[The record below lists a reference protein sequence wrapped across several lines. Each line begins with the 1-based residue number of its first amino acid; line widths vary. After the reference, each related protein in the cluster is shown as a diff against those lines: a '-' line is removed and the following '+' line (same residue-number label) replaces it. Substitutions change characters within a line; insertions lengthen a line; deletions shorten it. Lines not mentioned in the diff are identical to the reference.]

1 MIIEDMKHGSPDMK
15 KPDIAQS
22 IDVLWAQIRLYA
34 DAYSA
39 LKTAHGEM
47 QQQLLS
53 ADKLRLAKEKE
64 QERVLQEQ
72 KVLSDRVKALERS
85 LHQSAGLQQ
94 EYDVLKTELQSIKR
108 NASKHDE
115 ELAIRQGQISILEG
129 KLADLSG
136 MDNAM
141 RAMLSGILKES
152 LDMSEFPQNE
162 DDLRKASEAILKHM
176 RGLRIEAQDRLEEIE
191 QLRAEMNN
199 VSEVKHSKDSNI
211 DSLLREIEDLRLEN
225 KDLLRSMKQSE
236 KTFEPQIV
244 SNDSDLLAEVKDLKL
259 QLELK
264 ISDIEIISNRLREAE
279 DQLDEEKDR
288 NRDLKDQIIAL
299 RDLNPDAAGRQSS
312 LESSVEKLRQER
324 SDLQSEIEKL
334 RAEQDEKDEII
345 SALRTAK
352 GDLFDEAGFTS
363 LKKENSALK
372 NERLIMAEKF
382 EELKQR
388 LDKALN
394 A

>member
-1 MIIEDMKHGSPDMK
+1 MLRDDIQHGSQDMK

-22 IDVLWAQIRLYA
+22 IDALWAQIRLYA

-47 QQQLLS
+47 QQQLFS

-94 EYDVLKTELQSIKR
+94 EYDVLKTEVQSIKR
-108 NASKHDE
+108 NAAKYDE

-129 KLADLSG
+129 KLADLAG
-136 MDNAM
+136 MDNVM
-141 RAMLSGILKES
+141 RSMLSGLLKES

-162 DDLRKASEAILKHM
+162 DDLRKASEAILKYMH
-176 RGLRIEAQDRLEEIE
+176 GLRSDAQDRLSEIE
-191 QLRAEMNN
+191 ELRSDMKNT
-199 VSEVKHSKDSNI
+199 SEFKQSKDANI
-211 DSLLREIEDLRLEN
+211 ESLLTEIEDLRLEN
-225 KDLLRSMKQSE
+225 KNLLRSKKQSE
-236 KTFEPQIV
+236 KTAESHIE
-244 SNDSDLLAEVKDLKL
+244 SNNSDLHAEVKDLKL

-264 ISDIEIISNRLREAE
+264 ISDIDHIANRLHEAE
-279 DQLDEEKDR
+279 NQLDEEKER
-288 NRDLKDQIIAL
+288 NRDLKDQIIAM

-324 SDLQSEIEKL
+324 SDLQSDIDKL
-334 RAEQDEKDEII
+334 RAEQDEKDDII
-345 SALRTAK
+345 SALRNAK

-363 LKKENSALK
+363 LKKENSTLK
-372 NERLIMAEKF
+372 KERLLMAEKF

>member
-1 MIIEDMKHGSPDMK
+1 MIIEDMKHGSSDMK

-39 LKTAHGEM
+39 LKTAHGEI

-64 QERVLQEQ
+64 QESVLQEQ

-108 NASKHDE
+108 NASKHDD

-136 MDNAM
+136 MDNSM

-162 DDLRKASEAILKHM
+162 DDLRKVSEAILKHM
-176 RGLRIEAQDRLEEIE
+176 HGLRIEAQDRLEEIE
-191 QLRAEMNN
+191 QLRSEMKN

-211 DSLLREIEDLRLEN
+211 ESLLREIEDLKTEN

-236 KTFEPQIV
+236 KTTESHIEY
-244 SNDSDLLAEVKDLKL
+244 NDSDLHAEVKDLKL

-334 RAEQDEKDEII
+334 RTEQDEKDDII
-345 SALRTAK
+345 SALRSAK
-352 GDLFDEAGFTS
+352 GDLFDEAGFTT

>member
-1 MIIEDMKHGSPDMK
+1 MIIEDMQNGSPDMK

-129 KLADLSG
+129 KLADLAG

-162 DDLRKASEAILKHM
+162 EELRKASEAILKHM

-191 QLRAEMNN
+191 QLRSEMKNA
-199 VSEVKHSKDSNI
+199 SEVKHSKDSNI
-211 DSLLREIEDLRLEN
+211 ESLLRV
-225 KDLLRSMKQSE
+225 RSMKQNE
-236 KTFEPQIV
+236 KTTESHIEY
-244 SNDSDLLAEVKDLKL
+244 NDSDLHAEVKDLKL

-345 SALRTAK
+345 SALRSAK
-352 GDLFDEAGFTS
+352 GDLFDEAGFTA

-388 LDKALN
+388 LDKALK

>member
-39 LKTAHGEM
+39 LKTAHGEI

-64 QERVLQEQ
+64 QESVLQEQ

-141 RAMLSGILKES
+141 RAMLSGLLKES

-162 DDLRKASEAILKHM
+162 DDLRKASEAIMKHM

-191 QLRAEMNN
+191 QLRAEMKK
-199 VSEVKHSKDSNI
+199 VSEVKYSKDSNI
-211 DSLLREIEDLRLEN
+211 ESLLREIEDLKTEN

-236 KTFEPQIV
+236 KATESHIEY
-244 SNDSDLLAEVKDLKL
+244 NDSDLHAEVKDLKL

-334 RAEQDEKDEII
+334 RAEQDEKDDII
-345 SALRTAK
+345 SALRSAK
-352 GDLFDEAGFTS
+352 GDLFDEAGFTT

>member
-53 ADKLRLAKEKE
+53 ADKLRLVKEKE

-108 NASKHDE
+108 NATKHDE

-141 RAMLSGILKES
+141 RTILSGILKES

-191 QLRAEMNN
+191 QLRSEMKN

-211 DSLLREIEDLRLEN
+211 ESLLREIEDLKTEN

-236 KTFEPQIV
+236 KTTESHIEY
-244 SNDSDLLAEVKDLKL
+244 NDSDLHAEVKDLKL

-334 RAEQDEKDEII
+334 RTEQDEKDEII
-345 SALRTAK
+345 SALRSAK
-352 GDLFDEAGFTS
+352 GDLFDEAGFTA

>member
-108 NASKHDE
+108 NATKHDE

-141 RAMLSGILKES
+141 RTILSGILKES

-191 QLRAEMNN
+191 QLRSEMKN

-211 DSLLREIEDLRLEN
+211 ESLLREIEDLKTEN

-236 KTFEPQIV
+236 KTTESHIEY
-244 SNDSDLLAEVKDLKL
+244 NDSDLHAEVKDLKL

-334 RAEQDEKDEII
+334 RTEQDEKDDII

-352 GDLFDEAGFTS
+352 GDLFDEAGFTA

>member
-1 MIIEDMKHGSPDMK
+1 MIIEDMQNGSPDMK

-108 NASKHDE
+108 KASKHDE

-129 KLADLSG
+129 KLADLAG

-162 DDLRKASEAILKHM
+162 EELRKASEAILKHM
-176 RGLRIEAQDRLEEIE
+176 RGLRIEAQDRFEEIE
-191 QLRAEMNN
+191 QLRSEMKNI
-199 VSEVKHSKDSNI
+199 SELKHSKDSNI
-211 DSLLREIEDLRLEN
+211 ESLLREIADLKTEN
-225 KDLLRSMKQSE
+225 KDLLRSMKQNE
-236 KTFEPQIV
+236 KTTESHIEY
-244 SNDSDLLAEVKDLKL
+244 NDSDLHAEVKDLKL

-345 SALRTAK
+345 SALRSAK
-352 GDLFDEAGFTS
+352 GDLFDEAGFTA

-388 LDKALN
+388 LDKALK

>member
-141 RAMLSGILKES
+141 RSMLSGILKES

>member
-1 MIIEDMKHGSPDMK
+1 MIIEDMQNGSPDMK

-129 KLADLSG
+129 KLADLAG

-162 DDLRKASEAILKHM
+162 EELRKASEAILKHM
-176 RGLRIEAQDRLEEIE
+176 RVLRIEAQDRFEEIE
-191 QLRAEMNN
+191 QLRSEMKNI
-199 VSEVKHSKDSNI
+199 SELKHSKDSNI
-211 DSLLREIEDLRLEN
+211 ESLLREIADLKTEN
-225 KDLLRSMKQSE
+225 KDLLRSMKQNE
-236 KTFEPQIV
+236 KTTESHIEY
-244 SNDSDLLAEVKDLKL
+244 NDSDLHAEVKDLKL

-345 SALRTAK
+345 SALRSAK
-352 GDLFDEAGFTS
+352 GDLFDEAGFTA

-388 LDKALN
+388 LDQALKA
-394 A
+394 

>member
-15 KPDIAQS
+15 KPGIAQS

-129 KLADLSG
+129 KLADLAG

-162 DDLRKASEAILKHM
+162 EELRKASEAILKHM

-191 QLRAEMNN
+191 QLRSEMKNI
-199 VSEVKHSKDSNI
+199 SEVKHSKDSNI
-211 DSLLREIEDLRLEN
+211 ESLLREIADLKTEN
-225 KDLLRSMKQSE
+225 KDLLRSMKQNE
-236 KTFEPQIV
+236 KTTESHIEY
-244 SNDSDLLAEVKDLKL
+244 NDSDLHAEVKDLKL

-334 RAEQDEKDEII
+334 RAEQDEKDDII

-352 GDLFDEAGFTS
+352 GDLFDEAGFTA

-388 LDKALN
+388 LDKALK

>member
-39 LKTAHGEM
+39 LKTAHGEI

-64 QERVLQEQ
+64 QESVLQEQ

-108 NASKHDE
+108 NASKHDD

-176 RGLRIEAQDRLEEIE
+176 HGLRIEAQDRLEEIE
-191 QLRAEMNN
+191 QLRAEMKN
-199 VSEVKHSKDSNI
+199 VSEVKYSKDSNI
-211 DSLLREIEDLRLEN
+211 ESLLREIEDLKLEN

-236 KTFEPQIV
+236 KTSESHIA
-244 SNDSDLLAEVKDLKL
+244 SNDSDLHAEVKDLKL

-334 RAEQDEKDEII
+334 RAEQDEKDDII
-345 SALRTAK
+345 SALRSAK
-352 GDLFDEAGFTS
+352 GDLFDEAGFTT

>member
-1 MIIEDMKHGSPDMK
+1 MIIEDMKHGSSDMK

-53 ADKLRLAKEKE
+53 ADKLRLVKEKE

-108 NASKHDE
+108 NATKHDE

-141 RAMLSGILKES
+141 RTILSGILKES

-191 QLRAEMNN
+191 QLRSEMKN

-211 DSLLREIEDLRLEN
+211 ESLLREIEDLKTEN

-236 KTFEPQIV
+236 KTTESHIEY
-244 SNDSDLLAEVKDLKL
+244 NDSDLHAEVKDLKL

-334 RAEQDEKDEII
+334 RAEQDEKDDII

-352 GDLFDEAGFTS
+352 GDLFDEAGFTA

>member
-53 ADKLRLAKEKE
+53 ADKLRLVKEKE

-108 NASKHDE
+108 NATKHDE

-141 RAMLSGILKES
+141 RTILSGILKES

-191 QLRAEMNN
+191 QLLSEMKN

-211 DSLLREIEDLRLEN
+211 ESLLREIEDLKTEN

-236 KTFEPQIV
+236 KTTESHIEY
-244 SNDSDLLAEVKDLKL
+244 NDSDLHAEVKDLKL

-334 RAEQDEKDEII
+334 RAEQDEKDDII

-352 GDLFDEAGFTS
+352 GDLFDEAGFTA

>member
-1 MIIEDMKHGSPDMK
+1 MLRDDIQHGSQDMK

-22 IDVLWAQIRLYA
+22 IDALWAQIRLYA

-47 QQQLLS
+47 QQQLFS

-94 EYDVLKTELQSIKR
+94 EYDVLKTEVQSIKR
-108 NASKHDE
+108 NAAKYDE

-129 KLADLSG
+129 KLADLAG
-136 MDNAM
+136 MDNVM
-141 RAMLSGILKES
+141 RSMLSGLLKES

-162 DDLRKASEAILKHM
+162 DDLRKASEAILKYMH
-176 RGLRIEAQDRLEEIE
+176 GLRSDAQDRLSEIE
-191 QLRAEMNN
+191 ELRSDMKNA
-199 VSEVKHSKDSNI
+199 SEFKQSKDANI
-211 DSLLREIEDLRLEN
+211 ESLLTEIEDLRLEN
-225 KDLLRSMKQSE
+225 KNLLRSKKQSE
-236 KTFEPQIV
+236 KTAESHIE
-244 SNDSDLLAEVKDLKL
+244 SNNSDLHAEVKDLKL

-264 ISDIEIISNRLREAE
+264 ISDIDHIANRLHEAE
-279 DQLDEEKDR
+279 NQLDEEKER
-288 NRDLKDQIIAL
+288 NRDLKDQIIAM

-324 SDLQSEIEKL
+324 SNLQSDIDKL
-334 RAEQDEKDEII
+334 RAEQDEKDDII
-345 SALRTAK
+345 SALRNAK

-363 LKKENSALK
+363 LKKENSTLK
-372 NERLIMAEKF
+372 KERLLMAEKF

>member
-1 MIIEDMKHGSPDMK
+1 MIIEDMKHGSSDMK

-108 NASKHDE
+108 NATKHDE

-176 RGLRIEAQDRLEEIE
+176 RCLRIEAQDRLEEIE

-199 VSEVKHSKDSNI
+199 VSEVKHSNDSNI
-211 DSLLREIEDLRLEN
+211 DSLLREIEDLKLEN

-236 KTFEPQIV
+236 KTFEPHIV

-345 SALRTAK
+345 SALRSAK
-352 GDLFDEAGFTS
+352 GDLFDEAGFTT

>member
-108 NASKHDE
+108 NATKHDE

-141 RAMLSGILKES
+141 RTILSGILKES

-191 QLRAEMNN
+191 QLRSEMKNI
-199 VSEVKHSKDSNI
+199 SELKHSKDSNI
-211 DSLLREIEDLRLEN
+211 ESLLREIADLKTEN
-225 KDLLRSMKQSE
+225 KDLLRSMKQNE
-236 KTFEPQIV
+236 KTTESHIEY
-244 SNDSDLLAEVKDLKL
+244 NDSDLHAEVKDLKL

-334 RAEQDEKDEII
+334 RTEQDEKDEII
-345 SALRTAK
+345 SALRSAK
-352 GDLFDEAGFTS
+352 GDLFDEAGFTA

-388 LDKALN
+388 LDKALK

>member
-1 MIIEDMKHGSPDMK
+1 MIIEDMQNGSPDMK

-108 NASKHDE
+108 KASKHDE

-129 KLADLSG
+129 KLADLAG

-162 DDLRKASEAILKHM
+162 EELRKASEAILKHM
-176 RGLRIEAQDRLEEIE
+176 RGLRIEAQDRFEEIE
-191 QLRAEMNN
+191 QLRSEMKNI
-199 VSEVKHSKDSNI
+199 SELKHSKDSNI
-211 DSLLREIEDLRLEN
+211 ESLLREIADLKSEN
-225 KDLLRSMKQSE
+225 KDLLRSMKQNE
-236 KTFEPQIV
+236 KTTESHIEY
-244 SNDSDLLAEVKDLKL
+244 NDSDLHAEVKDLKL

-345 SALRTAK
+345 SALRSAK
-352 GDLFDEAGFTS
+352 GDLFDEAGFTA

-388 LDKALN
+388 LDKALK

>member
-1 MIIEDMKHGSPDMK
+1 MK

-22 IDVLWAQIRLYA
+22 IDALWAQIRLYA

-53 ADKLRLAKEKE
+53 ADKLRLSKEKD

-72 KVLSDRVKALERS
+72 KVLNDRVKALERS

-94 EYDVLKTELQSIKR
+94 EYDVLKTEIQSIKR
-108 NASKHDE
+108 NSAKYDE

-129 KLADLSG
+129 KLTDLAG
-136 MDNAM
+136 MDSAM
-141 RAMLSGILKES
+141 RSMFSGLLKES

-162 DDLRKASEAILKHM
+162 DDMRKASEAILKHM
-176 RGLRIEAQDRLEEIE
+176 HGLRIEAQDRLDEIE
-191 QLRAEMNN
+191 QLRSDMKN
-199 VSEVKHSKDSNI
+199 VSEVKHSKDANI
-211 DSLLREIEDLRLEN
+211 ESLLTEIEDLKSEN
-225 KDLLRSMKQSE
+225 KDLLRSIKQSE
-236 KTFEPQIV
+236 KTALSHIE
-244 SNDSDLLAEVKDLKL
+244 SNHSDLHAEVKDLKL

-264 ISDIEIISNRLREAE
+264 ISDIDIISNRLREAE
-279 DQLDEEKDR
+279 DQLDEEKER
-288 NRDLKDQIIAL
+288 NRDLKNQNISL

-324 SDLQSEIEKL
+324 SDLQSDIEKL
-334 RAEQDEKDEII
+334 RAEQDEKDDII
-345 SALRTAK
+345 SALRNAK

-363 LKKENSALK
+363 LKKENSTLK
-372 NERLIMAEKF
+372 KERLMMAEKF

>member
-53 ADKLRLAKEKE
+53 ADKLRLVKEKE

-108 NASKHDE
+108 NATKHDE

-141 RAMLSGILKES
+141 RTILSGILKES

-191 QLRAEMNN
+191 QLRSEMKN

-211 DSLLREIEDLRLEN
+211 ESLLREIADLKTEN
-225 KDLLRSMKQSE
+225 KDLLRSMKQNE
-236 KTFEPQIV
+236 KTTESHIEYY
-244 SNDSDLLAEVKDLKL
+244 DSDLHAEVKDLKL

-334 RAEQDEKDEII
+334 RTEQDEKDDII

-352 GDLFDEAGFTS
+352 GDLFDEVGFTA

-388 LDKALN
+388 LDKALK

>member
-47 QQQLLS
+47 QQQLLR
-53 ADKLRLAKEKE
+53 ADKLRLVKEKE

-108 NASKHDE
+108 NATKHDE

-141 RAMLSGILKES
+141 RTILSGILKES

-191 QLRAEMNN
+191 QLRSEMKN

-211 DSLLREIEDLRLEN
+211 ESLLREIEDLKTEN

-236 KTFEPQIV
+236 KTTESHIEY
-244 SNDSDLLAEVKDLKL
+244 NDSDLHAEVKDLKL

-334 RAEQDEKDEII
+334 RTEQDEKDDII

-352 GDLFDEAGFTS
+352 GDLFDEAGCTA

>member
-1 MIIEDMKHGSPDMK
+1 MLRDDIQYGSQDMK

-22 IDVLWAQIRLYA
+22 IDALWAQIRLYA

-47 QQQLLS
+47 QQQLFS

-94 EYDVLKTELQSIKR
+94 EYDVLKTEVQSIKR
-108 NASKHDE
+108 NAAKYDE
-115 ELAIRQGQISILEG
+115 ELGIRQGQISILEG
-129 KLADLSG
+129 KLADLAG
-136 MDNAM
+136 MDNVM
-141 RAMLSGILKES
+141 RSMLSGLLKES

-162 DDLRKASEAILKHM
+162 DDLRKASEAILKYMH
-176 RGLRIEAQDRLEEIE
+176 GLRSDAQDRLSEIE
-191 QLRAEMNN
+191 ELRSEMKNA
-199 VSEVKHSKDSNI
+199 SEFKQSKDANI
-211 DSLLREIEDLRLEN
+211 ESLLTEIEDLRLEN
-225 KDLLRSMKQSE
+225 KNLLRSKKQSE
-236 KTFEPQIV
+236 KTAESHIE
-244 SNDSDLLAEVKDLKL
+244 SNNSDLHAEVKDLKL

-264 ISDIEIISNRLREAE
+264 ISDIDHIANRLHEAE
-279 DQLDEEKDR
+279 NQLDEEKER
-288 NRDLKDQIIAL
+288 NRDLKDQIIAM

-324 SDLQSEIEKL
+324 SDLQSDIDKL
-334 RAEQDEKDEII
+334 RAEQDEKDDII
-345 SALRTAK
+345 SALRNAK

-363 LKKENSALK
+363 LKKENSTLK
-372 NERLIMAEKF
+372 KERLLMAEKF

>member
-1 MIIEDMKHGSPDMK
+1 MIIEDMQNGSPDMK

-129 KLADLSG
+129 KLADLAG

-162 DDLRKASEAILKHM
+162 EELRKASEAILKHM

-191 QLRAEMNN
+191 QLRSEMKNAF
-199 VSEVKHSKDSNI
+199 EVKHSKDSNI
-211 DSLLREIEDLRLEN
+211 ESLLREIEDLKLEN

-236 KTFEPQIV
+236 KTTESHIEY
-244 SNDSDLLAEVKDLKL
+244 NDSDLHAEVKDLKL

-345 SALRTAK
+345 SALRSAK
-352 GDLFDEAGFTS
+352 GDLFDEAGFTA

-388 LDKALN
+388 LDKALK

>member
-1 MIIEDMKHGSPDMK
+1 MLRDDIQHGSQDMK

-22 IDVLWAQIRLYA
+22 IDALWAQIRLYA

-47 QQQLLS
+47 QQQLFS

-94 EYDVLKTELQSIKR
+94 EYDVLKTEVQSIKR
-108 NASKHDE
+108 NAAKYDE
-115 ELAIRQGQISILEG
+115 ELGIRQGQISILEG
-129 KLADLSG
+129 KLADLAG
-136 MDNAM
+136 MDNVM
-141 RAMLSGILKES
+141 RSMLSGLLKES

-162 DDLRKASEAILKHM
+162 DDLRKASEAILKYMH
-176 RGLRIEAQDRLEEIE
+176 GLRSDAQDRLSEIE
-191 QLRAEMNN
+191 ELRSDMKNA
-199 VSEVKHSKDSNI
+199 SEFKQSKDANI
-211 DSLLREIEDLRLEN
+211 ESLLTEIEDLRLEN
-225 KDLLRSMKQSE
+225 KNLLRSKKQSE
-236 KTFEPQIV
+236 KTAESHIE
-244 SNDSDLLAEVKDLKL
+244 SNNSDLHAEVKDLKL

-264 ISDIEIISNRLREAE
+264 ISDIDHIANRLHEAE
-279 DQLDEEKDR
+279 NQLDEEKER
-288 NRDLKDQIIAL
+288 NRDLKDQIIAM

-324 SDLQSEIEKL
+324 SDLQSDIDKL
-334 RAEQDEKDEII
+334 RAEQDEKDDII
-345 SALRTAK
+345 SALRNAK

-363 LKKENSALK
+363 LKKENSTLK
-372 NERLIMAEKF
+372 KERLLMAEKF

>member
-1 MIIEDMKHGSPDMK
+1 MIIEDMQNGSPDMK

-129 KLADLSG
+129 KLADLAG

-162 DDLRKASEAILKHM
+162 EELRKASEAILKHM
-176 RGLRIEAQDRLEEIE
+176 RGLRIEAQDRFEEIE
-191 QLRAEMNN
+191 QLHSEMKNI
-199 VSEVKHSKDSNI
+199 SEVKHSKDSNI
-211 DSLLREIEDLRLEN
+211 ESLLREIADLKTEN
-225 KDLLRSMKQSE
+225 KDLLRSMKQNE
-236 KTFEPQIV
+236 KTTESHIEY
-244 SNDSDLLAEVKDLKL
+244 NDSDLHAEVKDLKL

-299 RDLNPDAAGRQSS
+299 RDLNPDAASRQSS

-345 SALRTAK
+345 SALRSAK
-352 GDLFDEAGFTS
+352 GDLFDEAGFTA

-388 LDKALN
+388 LDKALK

>member
-53 ADKLRLAKEKE
+53 ADKLRLVKEKE

-108 NASKHDE
+108 NATKHDE

-141 RAMLSGILKES
+141 RTILSGILKES

-191 QLRAEMNN
+191 QLRSEMKN

-211 DSLLREIEDLRLEN
+211 ESLLREIEDLKTEN

-236 KTFEPQIV
+236 KTTESHIEY
-244 SNDSDLLAEVKDLKL
+244 NDSDLHAEVKDLKL

-334 RAEQDEKDEII
+334 RTEQDEKDDII

-352 GDLFDEAGFTS
+352 GDLFDEAGFTA

-388 LDKALN
+388 LDKALK

>member
-53 ADKLRLAKEKE
+53 ADKLRLVKEKE

-108 NASKHDE
+108 NATKHDE

-141 RAMLSGILKES
+141 RTILSGILKES

-191 QLRAEMNN
+191 QLRSEMKN

-211 DSLLREIEDLRLEN
+211 ESLLREIDDLKTEN

-236 KTFEPQIV
+236 KTTESHIEY
-244 SNDSDLLAEVKDLKL
+244 NDSDLHAEVKDLKL

-334 RAEQDEKDEII
+334 RTEQDEKDDII

-352 GDLFDEAGFTS
+352 GDLFDEAGFTA

>member
-108 NASKHDE
+108 NATKHDE

-141 RAMLSGILKES
+141 RTILSGILKES
-152 LDMSEFPQNE
+152 LAMSEFPQNE

-191 QLRAEMNN
+191 QLRSEMKNI
-199 VSEVKHSKDSNI
+199 SEVKHSKDSNI
-211 DSLLREIEDLRLEN
+211 ESLLREIADLKTEN
-225 KDLLRSMKQSE
+225 KDLLRSMKQNE
-236 KTFEPQIV
+236 KTTESHIEY
-244 SNDSDLLAEVKDLKL
+244 NDSDLHAEVKDLKL

-345 SALRTAK
+345 SALRSAK
-352 GDLFDEAGFTS
+352 GDLFDEAGFTA

-372 NERLIMAEKF
+372 NERQIIAEKF
-382 EELKQR
+382 EELKQSF
-388 LDKALN
+388 DKALK

>member
-1 MIIEDMKHGSPDMK
+1 MIIEDMQNGSPDMK

-129 KLADLSG
+129 KLADLAG

-162 DDLRKASEAILKHM
+162 EELRKASEAILKHM
-176 RGLRIEAQDRLEEIE
+176 RGLRIEAQDRFEEIE
-191 QLRAEMNN
+191 QLRSEMKNI
-199 VSEVKHSKDSNI
+199 SELKHSKDSNI
-211 DSLLREIEDLRLEN
+211 ESLLREIADLKTEN
-225 KDLLRSMKQSE
+225 KDLLRSMKQNE
-236 KTFEPQIV
+236 KTTESHIEY
-244 SNDSDLLAEVKDLKL
+244 NDSDLHAEVKDLKL

-345 SALRTAK
+345 SALRSAK
-352 GDLFDEAGFTS
+352 GDLFDEAGFTA

-388 LDKALN
+388 LDKALK

>member
-1 MIIEDMKHGSPDMK
+1 MNTENMNYGSLDMK

-22 IDVLWAQIRLYA
+22 IDALWAQIRLYA

-115 ELAIRQGQISILEG
+115 ELEIRQGQISILEG

-162 DDLRKASEAILKHM
+162 DDLRKASEAILKQM
-176 RGLRIEAQDRLEEIE
+176 RGMRIEAQDRLEEIE
-191 QLRAEMNN
+191 QLRSEMNN
-199 VSEVKHSKDSNI
+199 VSEVKHSKDASI
-211 DSLLREIEDLRLEN
+211 DSLLREIEDLKLEN

-236 KTFEPQIV
+236 KTAESQIEYR
-244 SNDSDLLAEVKDLKL
+244 DSDLHAEVKDLKL

-264 ISDIEIISNRLREAE
+264 ISDIEILTNRLHQAE
-279 DQLDEEKDR
+279 DQLDEEKER

-324 SDLQSEIEKL
+324 SDLQSEIERL

-372 NERLIMAEKF
+372 NERLIMTEKF

>member
-1 MIIEDMKHGSPDMK
+1 MLRDDIQHGSQDMK

-22 IDVLWAQIRLYA
+22 IDALWAQIRLYA

-47 QQQLLS
+47 QQQLFS

-94 EYDVLKTELQSIKR
+94 EYDVLKTEVQSIKR
-108 NASKHDE
+108 NAAKYDE

-129 KLADLSG
+129 KLADLAG
-136 MDNAM
+136 MDNVM
-141 RAMLSGILKES
+141 RSMLSGLLKES

-162 DDLRKASEAILKHM
+162 DDLRKASEAILKYMH
-176 RGLRIEAQDRLEEIE
+176 GLRSDAQDRLSEIE
-191 QLRAEMNN
+191 ELRSEMKNA
-199 VSEVKHSKDSNI
+199 SEFKQSKDANI
-211 DSLLREIEDLRLEN
+211 ESLLTEIEDLRLEN
-225 KDLLRSMKQSE
+225 KNLLRSKKQSE
-236 KTFEPQIV
+236 KTAESHIE
-244 SNDSDLLAEVKDLKL
+244 SNNSDLHAEVKDLKL

-264 ISDIEIISNRLREAE
+264 ISDIDHIANRLHEAE
-279 DQLDEEKDR
+279 NQLDEEKER
-288 NRDLKDQIIAL
+288 NRDLKDQIIAM

-324 SDLQSEIEKL
+324 SDLQSDIDKL
-334 RAEQDEKDEII
+334 RAEQDEKDDII
-345 SALRTAK
+345 SALRNAK

-363 LKKENSALK
+363 LKKENSTLK
-372 NERLIMAEKF
+372 KERLLMAEKF

>member
-1 MIIEDMKHGSPDMK
+1 MIIEDMQNGSPDMK

-129 KLADLSG
+129 KLADLAG

-162 DDLRKASEAILKHM
+162 EDLRKASEAILKHM

-191 QLRAEMNN
+191 QLRSEMKNA
-199 VSEVKHSKDSNI
+199 SEVKHSKDSNI
-211 DSLLREIEDLRLEN
+211 ESLLREIEDLKLEN

-236 KTFEPQIV
+236 KTTESHIEY
-244 SNDSDLLAEVKDLKL
+244 NDSDLHAEVKDLKL

-345 SALRTAK
+345 SALRSAK
-352 GDLFDEAGFTS
+352 GDLFDEAGFTA

-388 LDKALN
+388 LDKALK

>member
-1 MIIEDMKHGSPDMK
+1 MIIEDMQNGSPDMK

-53 ADKLRLAKEKE
+53 ADKLRLVKEKE

-108 NASKHDE
+108 NATKHDE

-141 RAMLSGILKES
+141 RTILSGILKES

-191 QLRAEMNN
+191 QLRSEMKN

-211 DSLLREIEDLRLEN
+211 ESLLREIEDLKTEN

-236 KTFEPQIV
+236 KTTESHIEY
-244 SNDSDLLAEVKDLKL
+244 NDSDLHAEVKDLKL

-334 RAEQDEKDEII
+334 RTEQDEKDDII

-352 GDLFDEAGFTS
+352 GDLFDEAGFTA

>member
-1 MIIEDMKHGSPDMK
+1 MIIEDMQNGSPDMK

-129 KLADLSG
+129 KLADLAG

-162 DDLRKASEAILKHM
+162 EELRKASEAILKHM
-176 RGLRIEAQDRLEEIE
+176 RGLRIEAQDRFEEIE
-191 QLRAEMNN
+191 QLRSEMKNI
-199 VSEVKHSKDSNI
+199 SEVKHSKDSNI
-211 DSLLREIEDLRLEN
+211 ESLLREIADLKTEN
-225 KDLLRSMKQSE
+225 KDLLRSMKQNE
-236 KTFEPQIV
+236 KTTESHIEY
-244 SNDSDLLAEVKDLKL
+244 NDSDLHAEVKDLKL

-345 SALRTAK
+345 SALRSAK
-352 GDLFDEAGFTS
+352 GDLFDEAGFTA

-388 LDKALN
+388 LDKALK